1 MKKKDIEQ
9 LSLLYEFVAGK
20 PTLPFQKNGDR
31 TTISTGSDGGFP
43 PPPPDNYD
51 GDPGDDEDDGDEENP
66 FESGRYDSSRPK
78 SRKAY
83 NTLKEFLHSNTNEG
97 ISIADFYDLFNTIY
111 AYFDYAKIEL
121 PKDEYYQKNVDAM
134 LDKASMLPIFIKG
147 FKRIHLGP
155 DYNTDMLYKVAFR
168 KRKRL

>member
-9 LSLLYEFVAGK
+9 LGLLYEFVAGK
-20 PTLPFQKNGDR
+20 PTPQFQKIGDR
-31 TTISTGSDGGFP
+31 TTISTGSGGGFP

-51 GDPGDDEDDGDEENP
+51 GDPGDDEGDDDGENP
-66 FESGRYDSSRPK
+66 FESGRYDRNRPK

-97 ISIADFYDLFNTIY
+97 ISIADFFDLFNTIY
-111 AYFDYAKIEL
+111 AYFDFAKLEL
-121 PKDEYYQKNVDAM
+121 PKDEYYQQNVDDM
-134 LDKASMLPIFIKG
+134 LDKAATLPIFVKG

-168 KRKRL
+168 KRKHL